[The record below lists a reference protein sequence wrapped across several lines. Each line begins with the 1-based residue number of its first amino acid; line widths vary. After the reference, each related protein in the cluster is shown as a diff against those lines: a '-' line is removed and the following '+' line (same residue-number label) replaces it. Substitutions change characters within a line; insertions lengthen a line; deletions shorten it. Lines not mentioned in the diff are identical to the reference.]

1 MKAKHVRVCT
11 LACLS
16 FLLWGCSSASFFY
29 NRLDF
34 FLPWYVDGY
43 TDLNAEQE
51 SFLDERL
58 QPFLDWHRGSE
69 LPCYVALIDQ
79 SEAALAEDL
88 TQEEII
94 TLSRRFELA
103 WYRTQEEA
111 LDWLLELG
119 EQLDDGQIEKFLEE
133 TREKQA
139 EYEKEYLERSDAEFV
154 EDSYERMVD
163 TSQDY
168 LGRLQKEQRAVL
180 RTASEK
186 LTRSDTLWLAERAK
200 FIAALEG
207 LLAREPGWQQQVRD
221 LIAAQ
226 SQAPSPQYQQVLDHN
241 LDIMQQATAEIV
253 NTRTA
258 KQDKHLRDEL
268 QDLRGE
274 LHQLAAAAR
283 QPGSCEAEFLQA
295 SSEGAL

>member
-1 MKAKHVRVCT
+1 LKAKHVRVCT

-79 SEAALAEDL
+79 AEAALAEDL
-88 TQEEII
+88 TQEEIT

-207 LLAREPGWQQQVRD
+207 LLAREPGWQQQVQD

-274 LHQLAAAAR
+274 LHQLAAAAS